1 MDMRTEASRYP
12 AEAIPRTA
20 EKKDSFRSNNENHRG
35 KQRKKH
41 KKQATVRATEPE
53 SRIPRF

>member
-20 EKKDSFRSNNENHRG
+20 EKKDSFRSNNENHRR
-35 KQRKKH
+35 KKRKKH
-41 KKQATVRATEPE
+41 KKPARRDTNGALVDVVA
-53 SRIPRF
+53 

>member
-12 AEAIPRTA
+12 AEAIPRTT

-35 KQRKKH
+35 KKRKKH
-41 KKQATVRATEPE
+41 KKPAKQDTNGALVDLVA
-53 SRIPRF
+53 